1 MSEGQRPS
9 RAEGLEVNTVAD
21 GLVIYQSAP
30 EQVHYLNNTSA
41 IVFELCDGTLTVAEI
56 AEQMQSLLSLPEAP
70 VGEVETCVAELVA
83 KAVVQ

>member
-9 RAEGLEVNTVAD
+9 RGEGLEVNTVAD

-41 IVFELCDGTLTVAEI
+41 IIFELCDGTLSVEEIAQEMQGLFSLEDPPVAEV
-56 AEQMQSLLSLPEAP
+56 AS
-70 VGEVETCVAELVA
+70 CVADLVA
-83 KAVVQ
+83 KAVVK

>member
-41 IVFELCDGTLTVAEI
+41 IVFELSDGTLTVAEI
-56 AEQMQSLLSLPEAP
+56 AEQMQSLFSLPEAP
-70 VGEVETCVAELVA
+70 VGEVETCVTDLVA
-83 KAVVQ
+83 KAVLQ